1 MKISYYTN
9 TTAIAQYLTYVLK
22 LVTTTFKIQVSMNTF
37 FIVIMSIYQSHTLSY
52 SFLSVPPRLTSYSD
66 NQTVNEGS
74 NLSLFCNA
82 TGKPAPNITWTRVS
96 EDEVLFVG
104 NPWHIININRTYRGT
119 YLCIADSGVSNPVNS
134 AIFINVLCEYTLYY
148 HSSLQRFLKLA
159 IFHCSSLSR
168 YSLLNSR
175 LLLATTTKSILIYIH
190 QVF

>member
-1 MKISYYTN
+1 MNICYYIN

-22 LVTTTFKIQVSMNTF
+22 LVTTTFKIQVSMNNF
-37 FIVIMSIYQSHTLSY
+37 FIVIISLYKSHTLSY

-104 NPWHIININRTYRGT
+104 NPWHIININRTSRGT

-134 AIFINVLCEYTLYY
+134 AISINVLCEYTLYY
-148 HSSLQRFLKLA
+148 HNSLQRFLKLA
-159 IFHCSSLSR
+159 ISHCSSLSR
-168 YSLLNSR
+168 YSL
-175 LLLATTTKSILIYIH
+175 
-190 QVF
+190 